1 VPKNIIELMLF
12 LTKLTSKPIWDMYFP
27 HVKTDQPRSGAAD
40 DIRCNTDVGNGC
52 RIHVLIRFPV
62 DLLKYILC
70 KVKFKWQ
77 VQRVMHGCEY
87 KKVNSHPIL
96 EDD

>member
-1 VPKNIIELMLF
+1 
-12 LTKLTSKPIWDMYFP
+12 
-27 HVKTDQPRSGAAD
+27 
-40 DIRCNTDVGNGC
+40 
-52 RIHVLIRFPV
+52 VLIRFPV

-96 EDD
+96 EDDWKLFWYLKLHLPVGRLHAFSTCTLVGRRVLEHHPYQGAFLEYIHISIPL